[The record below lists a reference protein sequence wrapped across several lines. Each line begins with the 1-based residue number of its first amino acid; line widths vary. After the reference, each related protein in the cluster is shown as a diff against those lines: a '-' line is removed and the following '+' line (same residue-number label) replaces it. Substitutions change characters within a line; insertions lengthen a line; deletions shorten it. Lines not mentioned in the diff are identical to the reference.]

1 MKFSFFETFNNVFN
15 NISISI
21 KRNIYKWYYIRRFIS
36 SFFFQVRYA
45 NFSLVTIAADTWRKF
60 HIRSKIFTRYWI
72 MRGII
77 RKLYLYFSLI
87 SAHMSGKIN
96 SRYNTKGFT
105 RKLVTFSI
113 SNFCKHKFNFVL
125 EIKKKKKKIY
135 GFKNNTRFRL
145 MRIINL
151 DCT

>member
-1 MKFSFFETFNNVFN
+1 
-15 NISISI
+15 
-21 KRNIYKWYYIRRFIS
+21 
-36 SFFFQVRYA
+36 
-45 NFSLVTIAADTWRKF
+45 
-60 HIRSKIFTRYWI
+60 